1 MSDNQSKIKQIYI
14 SDLTESTDSSV
25 IILSQG
31 GVPVLEALITESF
44 SRESTFDGVST
55 VVIQVSDRSAATVPF
70 KEKGLLR

>member
-31 GVPVLEALITESF
+31 GVLVLEALITESF
-44 SRESTFDGVST
+44 SREFTFDGVST